1 MKIEQKLLDNV
12 ETKLNKQNAL
22 LAALGAAFW
31 TIPALVLWY
40 FVYSYNPNFGS
51 IMLLLNGF
59 LIGLVIRIHGH
70 GMKPLFSVLALIT
83 HTWIVL
89 VAFGF
94 EIVLAGTTWAIFL
107 FGLYA
112 VGAGAAM
119 QIARVG
125 VPFEEHRAYD
135 YLNSTQTHI
144 SNKRLK
150 NRWFTALSVLVF
162 TVIVSTYIA
171 SVSIVHLSE
180 YQAQNKQ
187 LIQEQKHRQLAQN
200 KEIDITP
207 KGLEHRSTRDILFY
221 SYAYHTGLLFNK
233 RGNISRPFPR
243 SEYKAKTILKYL
255 VKYRDNARAKFIL
268 GFLMKTPQGQSLL
281 EEAVNQGDKYAKIYS
296 AVDYGCYTNSDLA
309 IKQLNTLRKLFREE
323 SLHEEIDS
331 ILYIGFKGICSDLE
345 EPEYLLSYVLTYK
358 EKPDFK

>member
-1 MKIEQKLLDNV
+1 MKIEQKTLYKV
-12 ETKLNKQNAL
+12 ESKLNRQNAL

-40 FVYSYNPNFGS
+40 FVYSYNPAFGS

-59 LIGLVIRIHGH
+59 LIGLVIRVHGQ

-89 VAFGF
+89 VAFGLD
-94 EIVLAGTTWAIFL
+94 IVLAGTTWAISL

-112 VGAGAAM
+112 AGAGVAM
-119 QIARVG
+119 HIARIG
-125 VPFEEHRAYD
+125 VPFEEYRAYD

-144 SNKRLK
+144 SNKRIN
-150 NRWFTALSVLVF
+150 NRWFTALSVLVL
-162 TVIVSTYIA
+162 TVTVSTSIA
-171 SVSIVHLSE
+171 SVGIVYFSE
-180 YQAQNKQ
+180 YQAKNEQV
-187 LIQEQKHRQLAQN
+187 IQEQKHQQLAQN

-207 KGLEHRSTRDILFY
+207 KGLEHRPTREILFY

-233 RGNISRPFPR
+233 RGNISSPFPR

-268 GFLMKTPQGQSLL
+268 GFLMEKTKGQSLL
-281 EEAVNQGDKYAKIYS
+281 NEAVNQGDKYAKIYS
-296 AVDYGCYTNSDLA
+296 AVDYGCYTNTDLA
-309 IKQLNTLRKLFREE
+309 VKQLNILRKLFREE

-345 EPEYLLSYVLTYK
+345 DPEYLLSYVLNYK
-358 EKPDFK
+358 DKSDLK